1 MIRLT
6 NFRGLGHRRWCSAI
20 VLVTVLSLA
29 LSVITRYAGHEGALS
44 NQATVAQKHA
54 SLSHGHQR
62 LLKDAAI
69 WIPPVLSFEALPMPG
84 FSSCIVLADGVA
96 YSLVFEGS
104 LYNRPP
110 PAFELLS

>member
-6 NFRGLGHRRWCSAI
+6 NLRGRRHRRWCSAI
-20 VLVTVLSLA
+20 VLVAVLSLA
-29 LSVITRYAGHEGALS
+29 LSVITRYTGNNGALS
-44 NQATVAQKHA
+44 NQATLAQKHA

-69 WIPPVLSFEALPMPG
+69 WIPPVLSFEAFPMPG
-84 FSSCIVLADGVA
+84 FSSRIVLADGVVH
-96 YSLVFEGS
+96 SLVFEGS